1 MPLLADAILVDTS
14 AAIALHSNRDRF
26 HVTANDFF
34 QNTTGKLW
42 VVLNVTKHETYTRA
56 RYDMGFRRAINL
68 YDFLTG
74 DPLYQL
80 FFRPSDEDEARLLL
94 ERYQEH
100 TLSFHDALCATVMK
114 RFGIYRVFT
123 FDSHFYTF
131 GFEVF
136 PGEVY

>member
-14 AAIALHSNRDRF
+14 AAIALDNNNDRF
-26 HVTANDFF
+26 HATAKDFF
-34 QNTTGKLW
+34 QNTTDKLW
-42 VVLNVTKHETYTRA
+42 VVLNATEHETYTRV

-68 YDFLTG
+68 YDFLKG
-74 DPLYQL
+74 DALYQL
-80 FFRPSDEDEARLLL
+80 FFRSSDEDEARLVL